1 MLKNNELLAPDM
13 LNRIAIPGYLTGP
26 HLNKVLNPEKIV
38 SQPFWTYL
46 SQPPIQQ
53 NKLMKVFTIPPYSLP
68 SPSWSADTASAST
81 CRNQTCPGA
90 TLW

>member
-13 LNRIAIPGYLTGP
+13 LNRIAIPGCRTGP

-46 SQPPIQQ
+46 SQPPHSTKQADEGLYYAPIFPPLT
-53 NKLMKVFTIPPYSLP
+53 LMV
-68 SPSWSADTASAST
+68 
-81 CRNQTCPGA
+81 G
-90 TLW
+90 

>member
-1 MLKNNELLAPDM
+1 MLNNNELLAPDM
-13 LNRIAIPGYLTGP
+13 LNRIAIPGCRTGP

-53 NKLMKVFTIPPYSLP
+53 NKLMKVFTIITAIFPPL
-68 SPSWSADTASAST
+68 
-81 CRNQTCPGA
+81 
-90 TLW
+90 TLMVG